1 MKGGVIIFVRNYKYR
16 YFTFSY
22 YCTFAKTISHYAC
35 LQTLSISLL
44 NIFQIDMSTTVN
56 HSPPDYLR
64 VERWLKRHQ
73 TLPNLSYVDLVE
85 LAAKETKI
93 GNVIQSYDLIQV
105 IQKLMDLNCDLNL
118 LYEEIKHKDPSLQ
131 QLEEFTAGHPDF
143 AIWSEELR
151 SLLVI
156 LLYR

>member
-1 MKGGVIIFVRNYKYR
+1 
-16 YFTFSY
+16 
-22 YCTFAKTISHYAC
+22 
-35 LQTLSISLL
+35 
-44 NIFQIDMSTTVN
+44 MSTTVN

-118 LYEEIKHKDPSLQ
+118 LYEEIKHKDPSLH
-131 QLEEFTAGHPDF
+131 LAE
-143 AIWSEELR
+143 
-151 SLLVI
+151 V
-156 LLYR
+156 YR

>member
-1 MKGGVIIFVRNYKYR
+1 
-16 YFTFSY
+16 
-22 YCTFAKTISHYAC
+22 
-35 LQTLSISLL
+35 
-44 NIFQIDMSTTVN
+44 MSTTVK

-64 VERWLKRHQ
+64 VERWMRRNQ
-73 TLPNLSYVDLVE
+73 TLVNLCYVDLVE

-105 IQKLMDLNCDLNL
+105 IQKLMDLNLDLNGI
-118 LYEEIKHKDPSLQ
+118 YEEIKHKDPSLQ

-151 SLLVI
+151 RLLVI